1 MKTLK
6 EMIMVAQNRPN
17 KTIALACP
25 EDHEVL
31 QAVNE
36 AVNLNLCDFILFG
49 DETKI
54 NHIANEMNFTLKNCK
69 VINALEKEGACIEAV
84 KSVSSGQAD
93 VLMKGLVDTAI
104 IMKKVLD
111 KEVGLRTDSII
122 SHVMVMQLPKFNDR
136 LIFLSDGAMNI
147 DPSVDDLKQITI
159 NAVNLARSLSISRP
173 KVACISAIEKMNP
186 KMPSTLKCH
195 EIEQMQENHEIVH
208 CDICGPLA
216 IDLALDKNAAKTKN
230 IKNPV
235 AGNADILIVPYIEVA
250 NALYKGWMFG
260 CENVKSAGI
269 ILGAKAPI
277 VLTSRADSH
286 ETKLNSIALSVLMEN
301 KE

>member
-1 MKTLK
+1 MKTLQ
-6 EMIMVAQNRPN
+6 ELMLVAQNQPN
-17 KTIALACP
+17 KTIAVACP

-31 QAVNE
+31 QAISE

-49 DETKI
+49 DEVKI
-54 NHIANEMNFTLKNCK
+54 KKIANEINFSLSNCK
-69 VINALEKEGACIEAV
+69 IINITDKETACFEAV

-93 VLMKGLVDTAI
+93 VLMKGLVDTAV

-111 KEVGLRTDSII
+111 KEYGLRTDSII
-122 SHVMVMQLPKFNDR
+122 SHVMVIQLPKFDR

-147 DPSVDDLKQITI
+147 DPTVDQLKQITV
-159 NAVNLARSLSISRP
+159 NAVNLARALSISRP
-173 KVACISAIEKMNP
+173 KVACISAVEKVNS

-195 EIEQMQENHEIVH
+195 EIEQMQENLEIIH

-216 IDLALDKNAAKTKN
+216 IDLALDKEAAKTKN
-230 IKNPV
+230 IKSPV
-235 AGNADILIVPYIEVA
+235 AGNADILIVPYIEVG

-260 CENVKSAGI
+260 VDNVKSAGI
-269 ILGAKAPI
+269 IMGAKAPI

-286 ETKLNSIALSVLMEN
+286 ETKLHSIALSVIMD
-301 KE
+301 

>member
-6 EMIMVAQNRPN
+6 EIIMVAQNRPN
-17 KTIALACP
+17 KTISLACP

-31 QAVNE
+31 KAVSE

-49 DETKI
+49 DEAKI
-54 NHIANEMNFTLKNCK
+54 KNIANENNLILNHCQI
-69 VINALEKEGACIEAV
+69 VNVPDKETACFQAV
-84 KSVSSGQAD
+84 KAVYDGKAA

-111 KEVGLRTDSII
+111 KDIGLRTDNII
-122 SHVMVMQLPKFNDR
+122 SHVMVIQLPKFDR

-147 DPSVDDLKQITI
+147 DPTVDQLKKITV

-173 KVACISAIEKMNP
+173 KVACISAIEKVNP
-186 KMPSTLKCH
+186 KMPSSVKCH
-195 EIEQMQENHEIVH
+195 EIALMQERLEIIH
-208 CDICGPLA
+208 CDISGPMA
-216 IDLALDKNAAKTKN
+216 IDLALDKEAAKIKN
-230 IKNPV
+230 MKNPV
-235 AGNADILIVPYIEVA
+235 AGNADILIAPYIEVA

-269 ILGAKAPI
+269 ILGAKVPM

-286 ETKLNSIALSVLMEN
+286 ETKLYSIALSVLMDN
-301 KE
+301 

>member
-6 EMIMVAQNRPN
+6 EIIMVAQNRPN

-31 QAVNE
+31 HAVEE

-49 DETKI
+49 DEAKI
-54 NHIANEMNFTLKNCK
+54 NTIADEMNFSLNHCQI
-69 VINALEKEGACIEAV
+69 INIIDREQACLEAV

-93 VLMKGLVDTAI
+93 VVMKGLVDTAI

-111 KEVGLRTDSII
+111 KEIGLRTDNII
-122 SHVMVMQLPKFNDR
+122 SHVMVMQLPKFDR

-147 DPSVDDLKQITI
+147 DPTVDQLKKITI
-159 NAVNLARSLSISRP
+159 NAVNLARALSISRP
-173 KVACISAIEKMNP
+173 KVACISAIEKVNP
-186 KMPSTLKCH
+186 KMPSSVKCH
-195 EIEQMQENHEIVH
+195 EIEQMQEKLEIVH

-216 IDLALDKNAAKTKN
+216 VDLALDKEAAKTKN

-235 AGNADILIVPYIEVA
+235 AGNADIIIVPYIEVA

-286 ETKLNSIALSVLMEN
+286 ETKLYSIALSVLMQN
-301 KE
+301 